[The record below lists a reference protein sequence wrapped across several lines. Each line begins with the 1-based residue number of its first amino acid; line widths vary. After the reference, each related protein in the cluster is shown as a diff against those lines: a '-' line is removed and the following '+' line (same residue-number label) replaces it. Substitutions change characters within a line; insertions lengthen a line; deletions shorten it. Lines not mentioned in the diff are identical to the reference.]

1 MDVQEQVSKSLKL
14 VGRVLGDKFKLT
26 ACIGIGGSG
35 AVFKADQMA
44 LGRTVAVKILNEDL
58 SADTRMIKR
67 FRDEAMSASRL
78 NHPNCVSIIDY
89 GQSSDG
95 LLYLAM
101 EFVKGPTLTQ
111 LLVAENPLAV
121 HRVIDI
127 IMQALAG
134 IEEAHLAGV
143 VHADLK
149 ADNIILDQRRA
160 GVDTVKIVDFGIARL
175 VTGGR
180 DAEDRSISGT
190 PEYMAPEVI
199 GGAPPSFAS
208 DIYAVG
214 IILYELLA
222 YKTPFFAGSTTEILA
237 NHLKAMI
244 PSLASR
250 REQVPP
256 ELDAIVAK
264 ALAKHPAN
272 RFASASEMRDTLAK
286 LQPRARPAST
296 TDKCFACGASCTP
309 SFKFCPEC
317 GAPRQ
322 RVSKPFEIQQPPITS
337 ELLPL
342 AFIGR
347 QHELAALLQ
356 HMRSLPN
363 GGTGRAPAPVG
374 LLVMGLEGSGRSALL
389 RHAYDHVGQEA
400 RTIYQIGPD
409 PSGLAAPFYPIRSLL
424 AAVLQLPP
432 VSSELELRDAVL
444 SVGLNERD
452 IPGIAQLFGHPTS
465 LLELEPPVRRREMVW
480 STLRALERAAAQ
492 GPMAVVCEDIDR
504 FDHPS
509 LEILRR
515 ATEVTELALPPIIM
529 TSTTVF
535 GSQWPATVPRL
546 EVGPL
551 EARDLTSMVSRLQD
565 GGVRGVP
572 PPQLLFEVT
581 RAYPGHIEHVV
592 RYLLE
597 GGRAEDTNV
606 SLPDLIAARLSM
618 LKQSTRD
625 VLQAAAVLGVEPQL
639 DLLRQM
645 LPGDSLETA
654 LTDAERSGLL
664 GHDPSGELTFTSRLV
679 RDIVYDA
686 TPADVRRSLHASA
699 ASAVEALSPD
709 VALLGHHHDLAGHA
723 KDAIPLLRRAGD
735 HAAEQLDDVGAG
747 QFYYRALVAVRQ
759 AVQSGEDDTAEGQFV
774 QLSVRLA
781 DVLRTRGETALARG
795 VLAEARDWSGVPMLV
810 SLIDRASASIALS
823 EGDVDGSIVALRR
836 GVGRAISTGDM
847 NLVCELYLDL
857 STALLRAGD
866 PDTALHE
873 LIECIDLATLGEG
886 FTAIH
891 GPEPFWRILR
901 AQAQMVDT
909 AGDSYKALRL
919 AEAALF
925 HAQRVRSRLGA
936 ARVQQLLAQLCDKVG
951 LGGKAERYRVQAINE
966 MRSLGDRRATAEL
979 LLNDTPARSAVVV
992 SSRINDAM
1000 QLTKEIGW
1008 VEGHERAKRKSI
1020 PPPGG
1025 SPPPRVK
1032 SSDN

>member
-1 MDVQEQVSKSLKL
+1 MDHVQEQVSKSLKL

-35 AVFKADQMA
+35 AVYKADQMA

-58 SADTRMIKR
+58 SADSRMIKR

-101 EFVKGPTLTQ
+101 EYVKGPTLTQ
-111 LLVAENPLAV
+111 LLVNENPLAV
-121 HRVIDI
+121 ERVIDI
-127 IMQALAG
+127 CMQSLAG

-175 VTGGR
+175 VTGVAR
-180 DAEDRSISGT
+180 DPEDRAISGT

-199 GGAPPSFAS
+199 SGAPPSFAS
-208 DIYAVG
+208 DVYAVG

-237 NHLKAMI
+237 NHLKALI

-250 REQVPP
+250 REQVPK

-264 ALAKHPAN
+264 ALAKHPAD
-272 RFASASEMRDTLAK
+272 RFASALEMRDALARLIK
-286 LQPRARPAST
+286 PRPVAQDLCAT
-296 TDKCFACGASCTP
+296 CGTSCSPT
-309 SFKFCPEC
+309 FKFCPEC
-317 GAPRQ
+317 GTPRA
-322 RVSKPFEIQQPPITS
+322 RVSKAFEIPQTPSIV
-337 ELLPL
+337 LPL
-342 AFIGR
+342 PFIGR
-347 QHELAALLQ
+347 DHELAALLQ
-356 HMRSLPN
+356 HMRSPIQAGKSPGMVLS
-363 GGTGRAPAPVG
+363 GFEGAGRT
-374 LLVMGLEGSGRSALL
+374 ALL
-389 RHAYDHVGQEA
+389 RQAYDRAGQET

-409 PSGLAAPFYPIRSLL
+409 PSGLSAPYYPIRSLL

-432 VSSELELRDAVL
+432 VSSEVDLRDAVM
-444 SVGLNERD
+444 SIGLNERD
-452 IPGIAQLFGHPTS
+452 VPGISQLFGHPTT

-492 GPMAVVCEDIDR
+492 GPVTVVCEDIDR

-515 ATEVTELALPPIIM
+515 ANETTELALPPIVM
-529 TSTTVF
+529 TATTAF
-535 GSQWPATVPRL
+535 AAQWPSNVGRL
-546 EVGPL
+546 EIGAL
-551 EARDLTSMVSRLQD
+551 EGVDLTMLVRLLEEN
-565 GGVRGVP
+565 GVRGLP
-572 PPQLLFEVT
+572 SAQSLFEIT
-581 RAYPGHIEHVV
+581 RAYPGHLEHVV

-597 GGRAEDTNV
+597 GGKSEDLNI

-625 VLQAAAVLGVEPQL
+625 LLQAAAVLGVEPQL
-639 DLLRQM
+639 DLLRLM
-645 LPGDSLETA
+645 LPPSGGASLESA
-654 LTDAERSGLL
+654 MADAERSGLL

-686 TPADVRRSLHASA
+686 TPADVRRSLHGA
-699 ASAVEALSPD
+699 AATAVEALSPEL
-709 VALLGHHHDLAGHA
+709 ALLGHHHDLAGHA

-735 HAAEQLDDVGAG
+735 HAADQLDEVGAG
-747 QFYYRALVAVRQ
+747 QFYHRALVAVRQ
-759 AVQSGEDDTAEGQFV
+759 AVQSGEDEKAEGQFV
-774 QLSVRLA
+774 QLSVKLA

-795 VLAEARDWSGVPMLV
+795 VLAEARDWSGIPILV
-810 SLIDRASASIALS
+810 AAIDRASAAIGLT
-823 EGDVDGSIVALRR
+823 EGDLYGAITSLRR

-857 STALLRAGD
+857 STALLRSGD
-866 PDTALHE
+866 PDSAQSE
-873 LIECIDLATLGEG
+873 LIECIDLVTLGEG
-886 FTAIH
+886 FSATT
-891 GPEPFWRILR
+891 GPDPFWRVLR
-901 AQAQMVDT
+901 AQSQLVET
-909 AGDSYKALRL
+909 SGDSYKALRL

-936 ARVQQLLAQLCDKVG
+936 ARVQQLLAQLCEKAG
-951 LGGKAERYRVQAINE
+951 LGGKADRYRLQAIQE
-966 MRSLGDRRATAEL
+966 MRNLGDRRATAEL
-979 LLNDTPARSAVVV
+979 LLSDTPARGAIVV
-992 SSRINDAM
+992 SARLNDAM

-1008 VEGHERAKRKSI
+1008 TEGHERAKRGSN
-1020 PPPGG
+1020 PPP
-1025 SPPPRVK
+1025 VK
-1032 SSDN
+1032 SKGG